1 MIKKIL
7 YLILFAVPTIVCG
20 QSLRSSQG
28 GGGGLG
34 HGEVFSP
41 FKDNP
46 KDSTK
51 NKVVAPMEI
60 HQWKIDGKLGN
71 RI

>member
-1 MIKKIL
+1 MIRRIL
-7 YLILFAVPTIVCG
+7 YMLFLTLPVIANG
-20 QSLRSSQG
+20 QSLKKSPGSES
-28 GGGGLG
+28 GLG

-51 NKVVAPMEI
+51 KQLVVPKEI
-60 HQWKIDGKLGN
+60 HQWKIDRRFGN
-71 RI
+71 KT